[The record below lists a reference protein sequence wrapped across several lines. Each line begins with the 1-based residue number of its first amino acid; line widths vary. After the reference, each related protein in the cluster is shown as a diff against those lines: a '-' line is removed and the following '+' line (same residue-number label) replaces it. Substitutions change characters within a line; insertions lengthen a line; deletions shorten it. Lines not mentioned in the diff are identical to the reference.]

1 MKIEDVTRGWID
13 EIGRIGVSHL
23 LAARTPGMDDSLGA
37 PRPAVVAGAALHDG
51 IGIGRIG
58 GATRTQIVGGQQIA
72 VRSGHK
78 GWDSVKKHLSDA
90 H

>member
-1 MKIEDVTRGWID
+1 MKIEDVSRGWID
-13 EIGRIGVSHL
+13 EIGRIGVPHL
-23 LAARTPGMDDSLGA
+23 PATWGPGMDDGLRT
-37 PRPAVVAGAALHDG
+37 PRPTVVARAALHDG
-51 IGIGRIG
+51 IGVRRIG
-58 GATRTQIVGGQQIA
+58 GAPRTQIVGGQQIA